1 MHPDPH
7 HPAPT
12 AHAHNI
18 HAADPVVEDERRDD
32 LPGTGLAWGWG
43 FLAAVALVALIGG
56 ATLFGTLVM
65 AWVMPL

>member
-18 HAADPVVEDERRDD
+18 HAPDPVEDERRDD
-32 LPGTGLAWGWG
+32 LPGTGLASGWG
-43 FLAAVALVALIGG
+43 FLAAVLVALYGVMW
-56 ATLFGTLVM
+56 LFASLVT

>member
-18 HAADPVVEDERRDD
+18 HAPDPAEDERRDD
-32 LPGTGLAWGWG
+32 LPGTGLAWG
-43 FLAAVALVALIGG
+43 LVVCAAGLTAFGGGVWLFASLV
-56 ATLFGTLVM
+56 T

>member
-32 LPGTGLAWGWG
+32 LPGTGLAWGLVG
-43 FLAAVALVALIGG
+43 CAAGLTAFGGGVWMFASLV
-56 ATLFGTLVM
+56 T